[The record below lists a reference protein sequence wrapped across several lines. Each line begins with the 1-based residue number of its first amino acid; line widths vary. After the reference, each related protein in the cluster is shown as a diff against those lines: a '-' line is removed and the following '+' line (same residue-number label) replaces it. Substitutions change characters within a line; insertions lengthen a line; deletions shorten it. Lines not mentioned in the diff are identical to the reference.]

1 MAWANAV
8 IAVLLAGLSL
18 LYLDEPDR
26 ALWMTAYGVG
36 ALLALAAC
44 KPSMGP
50 WSLRI
55 LGTAAVLTMFLYL
68 AGFFFR
74 APYLGAEW
82 YTKEGNSG
90 TLALLFAG
98 FCMLPV
104 VAGFTCRLKS
114 ARNGPED
121 ED

>member
-8 IAVLLAGLSL
+8 IAVVLAGLSL
-18 LYLDEPDR
+18 LHLDEPDR
-26 ALWMTAYGVG
+26 MLWMTAYGVG

-44 KPSMGP
+44 KPSLNV
-50 WSLRI
+50 WSMRI

-68 AGFFFR
+68 AGFFSR
-74 APYLGAEW
+74 APYLGADW
-82 YTKEGNSG
+82 YSSKGSSG
-90 TLALLFAG
+90 TLALLIAG

-114 ARNGPED
+114 AHDDADGEN
-121 ED
+121 

>member
-18 LYLDEPDR
+18 LHLDEPDGL
-26 ALWMTAYGVG
+26 LWMTAYGVG
-36 ALLALAAC
+36 ALLALTAC
-44 KPSMGP
+44 KPALDVWSM
-50 WSLRI
+50 RI
-55 LGTAAVLTMFLYL
+55 LGTAAALTMFLYL

-74 APYLGAEW
+74 APHLGAEW
-82 YTKEGNSG
+82 YAHEGNSG
-90 TLALLFAG
+90 TLALLVAG

-114 ARNGPED
+114 ARSGAEGED
-121 ED
+121 

>member
-26 ALWMTAYGVG
+26 VLWMTAYGVG

-44 KPSMGP
+44 KPTLSVWSM
-50 WSLRI
+50 RI
-55 LGTAAVLTMFLYL
+55 LGTAAALTMGLYL
-68 AGFFFR
+68 AGFFSR
-74 APYLGAEW
+74 APYLGDDW
-82 YTKEGNSG
+82 YTKEGSSG

-104 VAGFTCRLKS
+104 VAGFTCRLKT
-114 ARNGPED
+114 ARQAADGED
-121 ED
+121 